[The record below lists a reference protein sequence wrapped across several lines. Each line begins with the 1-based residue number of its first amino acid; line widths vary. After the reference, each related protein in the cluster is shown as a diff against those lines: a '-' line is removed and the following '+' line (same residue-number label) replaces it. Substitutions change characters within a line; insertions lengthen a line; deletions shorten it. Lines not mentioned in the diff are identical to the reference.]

1 MRQLSAAEAATLL
14 GQNAARLL
22 DVREPWEYELVHID
36 GALHI
41 PMGEIA
47 ERLAELP
54 TDKPVIVVCHHGMR
68 SLAVA
73 QFLLTQ
79 GVTEVSNLD
88 GGIDAWA
95 ATVDPA
101 LARY

>member
-1 MRQLSAAEAATLL
+1 MRQLSAEEAATQLA
-14 GQNAARLL
+14 QAAARLL
-22 DVREPWEYELVHID
+22 DVREPWEFELVHVA

-41 PMGEIA
+41 PMGEIPA
-47 ERLAELP
+47 RLAELP
-54 TDKPVIVVCHHGMR
+54 KDQPLIVVCHHGMR
-68 SLAVA
+68 SMHVA
-73 QFLLTQ
+73 QFLLAQ
-79 GVTEVSNLD
+79 GFADVANLD